1 MHEEIISKYNSL
13 RDKSLS
19 IDITRGK
26 PDTFQ
31 LDLSNK
37 LLDMQVQPINE
48 DGVDIRLSLIHI

>member
-26 PDTFQ
+26 PDSFQ

-37 LLDMQVQPINE
+37 LLDMQVQSN
-48 DGVDIRLSLIHI
+48 